1 MYIERMSRD
10 SNRISDTH
18 TALDTTDWRK
28 VAIRCMAMF
37 SCYCASFSIHPYHIL
52 PLHLSLLH
60 FASRRVSPTS
70 CTMSPTDEVIEASAK
85 LFPILND
92 KILSLNDKTYN
103 ENWAF
108 EDLDNWRN
116 SDLPTTLLARHK
128 DHNLH
133 ITKHELRLLMDWK
146 LAKGKFRPT
155 LPKLI
160 NSNDEKS
167 VEEVSRSALTDFVAK
182 AEKLPEDV
190 SFLDFSEIVNTL
202 LKTLC
207 ELKGVGPATASLVL
221 SLLREITKWAPPFFS
236 DESFAFFIE
245 KPLRPGLP
253 IKYNFKEYVN
263 EYVNV
268 LFHISR
274 EVGSDMVLLERG
286 GWALQMWLLH
296 DITKF
301 AGVEN
306 PLGAVSDAFADSGKY
321 LMEIPKKAPKP
332 RAPKSGKRKAETPA
346 SENKPKVLKK
356 EVKSD

>member
-1 MYIERMSRD
+1 
-10 SNRISDTH
+10 
-18 TALDTTDWRK
+18 
-28 VAIRCMAMF
+28 
-37 SCYCASFSIHPYHIL
+37 
-52 PLHLSLLH
+52 
-60 FASRRVSPTS
+60 
-70 CTMSPTDEVIEASAK
+70 MSPVNEVIEAAAK
-85 LFPILND
+85 LFPVLNE
-92 KILSLNDKTYN
+92 KVLSLNDKTYN
-103 ENWAF
+103 EDWTF

-116 SDLPTTLLARHK
+116 SELPKTLLKRHK
-128 DHNLH
+128 SRDLH
-133 ITKHELRLLMDWK
+133 ITKHELKLLMDWK

-167 VEEVSRSALTDFVAK
+167 VEEVSRSALTDFVAR
-182 AEKLPEDV
+182 AEKLPQDV
-190 SFLDFSEIVNTL
+190 GFPDYSEILNDL

-221 SLLREITKWAPPFFS
+221 SLLREITQLAPPFFS
-236 DESFAFFIE
+236 DESFAFFVE

-253 IKYNFKEYVN
+253 IKYNLKEYVN

-274 EVGSDMVLLERG
+274 DAGIDMVLLERG

-306 PLGAVSDAFADSGKY
+306 PLGSVSNAFADSGKY

-332 RAPKSGKRKAETPA
+332 KAPKSAKRKAEAPP
-346 SENKPKVLKK
+346 SERKPKVSKK
-356 EVKSD
+356 SIKSE